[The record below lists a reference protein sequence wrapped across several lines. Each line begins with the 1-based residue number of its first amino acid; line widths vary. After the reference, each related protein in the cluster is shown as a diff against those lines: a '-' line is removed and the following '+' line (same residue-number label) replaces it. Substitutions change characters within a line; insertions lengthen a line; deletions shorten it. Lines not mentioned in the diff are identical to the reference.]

1 MGLFVSDF
9 QEETL
14 RDDRTHGLSGGG
26 GKVVEGEG
34 VVDCTCSLRTG

>member
-26 GKVVEGEG
+26 KVVVGEG
-34 VVDCTCSLRTG
+34 VADCSLRIG